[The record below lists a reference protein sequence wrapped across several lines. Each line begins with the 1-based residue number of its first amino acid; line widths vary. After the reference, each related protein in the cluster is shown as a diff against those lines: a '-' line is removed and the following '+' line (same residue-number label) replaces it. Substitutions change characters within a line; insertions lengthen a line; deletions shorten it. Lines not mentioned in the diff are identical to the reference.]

1 MYSRVTGK
9 MERAS
14 SCLIPSMVFG
24 GTARDG
30 DGGVGAKAAGPLRA
44 PTISICHELK
54 DKRGKPAQNIADR
67 AITHRNR
74 RREGQRSPGGGLF
87 FPRTGHTGRTR
98 GLFSRQN
105 RGSARPRRDSLAGG
119 TAYKK
124 CCTFSLRRGM
134 ITYHNRGGSPQRA
147 ARRCAPSRA
156 RGVERFL
163 CVSARSALYIT
174 QRQKERRRAGAGGE
188 RVPGSGLP
196 DSAGART
203 QAADRRPFPGETGP
217 EGSRRTA
224 PPSHAPHDP
233 GAGAAP

>member
-1 MYSRVTGK
+1 M
-9 MERAS
+9 
-14 SCLIPSMVFG
+14 PSYMK
-24 GTARDG
+24 T
-30 DGGVGAKAAGPLRA
+30 AAGRA
-44 PTISICHELK
+44 NALPAAVYFS
-54 DKRGKPAQNIADR
+54 RGR
-67 AITHRNR
+67 AILAGRGVSFSGKTG
-74 RREGQRSPGGGLF
+74 ETPAPGG
-87 FPRTGHTGRTR
+87 
-98 GLFSRQN
+98 
-105 RGSARPRRDSLAGG
+105 A
-119 TAYKK
+119 AYKK

-174 QRQKERRRAGAGGE
+174 QRQEEWRRAGACGE

-203 QAADRRPFPGETGP
+203 KAADRRPSPGETGP

-224 PPSHAPHDP
+224 PPIHAPHDP